1 MPNAIELIT
10 KYSTKAWDKVYKA
23 EAISSLLDAPSGMIK
38 FDEAFE
44 GAKTVKIARFESGGL
59 SDYYRANTPVDG
71 NFQHGYGTTGDGR
84 GFGYQMSS
92 LAVKWE
98 TFEMR
103 VDRAARFHIEKFD
116 DEETDGLAVGM
127 ATSEVSRTI
136 MIPEIDAYAFVEIA
150 KHTSTTKGNRKDGAI
165 SNDGTK
171 PLEALNEALLY
182 FDNHEVPADN
192 QIIFVSPTYLN
203 ALRNSNEIYKTLSQA
218 DYDKNVKF
226 KLTEYEGR
234 RLAVVPPQR
243 FNTTI
248 SLDQGG
254 YRVGVKDAVTGE
266 VGKPIDFLVV
276 AKDAVTHVVKYNK
289 VKVIS
294 GDLNLA
300 SQNFDGFTIFA
311 RVYHDLF
318 VPQNKEY
325 AIYCHTGGFTYEG
338 AAAGK
343 ATIEVAHNKGTLTK
357 LSVFPGNLFVK
368 YYKTAT
374 QPTVGSKPA
383 SGATE
388 VIVGSTIAN
397 NDYVYAVD
405 QSGLVI
411 AVSVKQTVAS
421 A

>member
-23 EAISSLLDAPSGMIK
+23 EAISSLLDAPTGMIK

-44 GAKTVKIARFESGGL
+44 GAKTVKIARFETGGL
-59 SDYYRANTPVDG
+59 SDYYRANAPVDG
-71 NFQHGYGTTGDGR
+71 NFQHGYGTDGDGR

-98 TFEMR
+98 TFTMR

-127 ATSEVSRTI
+127 ATSEVSRVV
-136 MIPEIDAYAFVEIA
+136 MIPEIDAYAFAEIA
-150 KHTSTTKGNRKDGAI
+150 KHTSENKGNRK
-165 SNDGTK
+165 SGTIDK
-171 PLEALNEALLY
+171 PLEALNEGLLY
-182 FDNHEVPADN
+182 FDNHEVPAEN

-203 ALRNSNEIYKTLSQA
+203 NLRNTPELVKYLSQS

-226 KLTEYEGR
+226 RLTEYEGR

-243 FNTTI
+243 FNTSV

-254 YRVGVKDAVTGE
+254 YHVNGT
-266 VGKPIDFLVV
+266 PIDFIIV

-325 AIYCHTGGFTYEG
+325 ALYCHVGGYTYEG

-343 ATIEVAHNKGTLTK
+343 ASIEVEHEEGTITK
-357 LSVFPGNLFVK
+357 LAVFPGDLFVK
-368 YYKTAT
+368 FYKSTTA
-374 QPTVGSKPA
+374 QTVGNVPA
-383 SGATE
+383 GSGTE
-388 VIVGSTIAN
+388 VIVDSTLTDD
-397 NDYVYAVD
+397 DYVYAVAPT
-405 QSGLVI
+405 GKVV
-411 AVSVKQTVAS
+411 AVTQVTVE
-421 A
+421 

>member
-71 NFQHGYGTTGDGR
+71 NFQHGYGTAGDGR

-98 TFEMR
+98 TFTMR

-136 MIPEIDAYAFVEIA
+136 MIPEIDAYAFAEIA
-150 KHTSTTKGNRKDGAI
+150 THTSVAKGNRVDGSI
-165 SNDGTK
+165 TK

-203 ALRNSNEIYKTLSQA
+203 GLRNSSEIYKTLTQA

-243 FNTTI
+243 FNTAI

-254 YRVGVKDAVTGE
+254 YRVT
-266 VGKPIDFLVV
+266 GKPIDFLVV

-325 AIYCHTGGFTYEG
+325 AIYCHTGGYTYEG

-343 ATIEVAHNKGTLTK
+343 ATIEVVADKDGKVLR
-357 LSVFPGNLFVK
+357 LIAFPGNLFVK
-368 YYKTAT
+368 YYASTTAPEVGKAA
-374 QPTVGSKPA
+374 PTGN
-383 SGATE
+383 TE
-388 VIVGSTIAN
+388 VIVGSTVT
-397 NDYVYAVD
+397 DGSYVYIVD
-405 QSGLVI
+405 QTGLVL
-411 AVSVKQTVAS
+411 ATTEVTLPTE
-421 A
+421 

>member
-59 SDYYRANTPVDG
+59 SDYYRANEPVDG
-71 NFQHGYGTTGDGR
+71 NFQHGYGTAGEGR

-98 TFEMR
+98 TFTMR

-136 MIPEIDAYAFVEIA
+136 MIPEIDAYAFAEVA
-150 KHTSTTKGNRKDGAI
+150 AHTSAAKGNRV
-165 SNDGTK
+165 DGTISK

-203 ALRNSNEIYKTLSQA
+203 ALRNSSEIYKTLTQS

-243 FNTTI
+243 FNTAI

-254 YRVGVKDAVTGE
+254 YRVT
-266 VGKPIDFLVV
+266 GKPIDFLVV

-325 AIYCHTGGFTYEG
+325 AIYCHTGGYTYTG
-338 AAAGK
+338 AAAGT
-343 ATIEVAHNKGTLTK
+343 ATIEVEHNKGTLTK

-374 QPTVGSKPA
+374 LPTVGSKPA

-388 VIVGSTIAN
+388 VIVGSTVAN

-411 AVSVKQTVAS
+411 AVSNKLVVA

>member
-44 GAKTVKIARFESGGL
+44 GAKTVKIARFETGGL

-71 NFQHGYGTTGDGR
+71 NFQHGYGTDGDGR

-98 TFEMR
+98 TFTMR

-127 ATSEVSRTI
+127 ATTEVSRVV
-136 MIPEIDAYAFVEIA
+136 MIPEIDAYAFAEVA
-150 KHTSTTKGNRKDGAI
+150 AHTTTTKGNRKNGAI
-165 SNDGTK
+165 TK
-171 PLEALNEALLY
+171 PLEAINEALLY

-192 QIIFVSPTYLN
+192 QIIFVSPTFLN
-203 ALRNSNEIYKTLSQA
+203 ALRNSSEIYKTLTQA

-243 FNTTI
+243 FNTQV

-254 YRVGVKDAVTGE
+254 YRV
-266 VGKPIDFLVV
+266 VGDPIDFLVV

-325 AIYCHTGGFTYEG
+325 AIYCHTGGYTYEG

-343 ATIEVAHNKGTLTK
+343 ATIELEVKSGKVTK
-357 LSVFPGNLFVK
+357 LSTYPGNLFVK
-368 YYKTAT
+368 YYVAADA
-374 QPTVGSKPA
+374 PTVGEKPA
-383 SGATE
+383 STDNE
-388 VIVGSTIAN
+388 IIVGSSVTTGQH
-397 NDYVYAVD
+397 VYIVD
-405 QSGLVI
+405 QSGLVL
-411 AVSVKQTVAS
+411 ATTEVK
-421 A
+421 